1 MRALALSAGRQ
12 PTAQHAGAMQPALAG
27 AALTRA
33 ALARPPRLASAD
45 AQVEE
50 AQRVLA
56 RERASLLALQRDTAA
71 APYEAAEHAA
81 YGAYGDAGGGSWE
94 PQAAAGGYGYA
105 PSASGASPPR
115 GRRVSQTAAPPFAVD
130 EEVQYAGGLPGLGGP
145 AGGARPVR
153 AAYMSGLAE
162 LRGHA
167 PTDGREAARA
177 AYAAEL
183 DAQVAAKRAAAAAAK
198 AEHEEWNARHGF
210 VEQAHQQ
217 TTGRARVPPPGQQ
230 QQQQQRAPQQQQRYA
245 PPPQAAADPYA
256 SVAAQ
261 LAGRAGNGVGSGAA
275 AMGSLLPGGRD
286 ASPPAASRRGGF
298 ADLAPG
304 LSDAQ
309 RSEAEVRRRQL
320 VADLDA
326 QVASRKANAAAAKA
340 AERARD
346 AAEERRFNA
355 AIEAERQA
363 AQPVRACI
371 ASFAFFAFL
380 TLASLHRRSGVAC
393 AACACA
399 AGAVGR

>member
-230 QQQQQRAPQQQQRYA
+230 QQQQQQRAPQQQQPPQQQQQQRYA
-245 PPPQAAADPYA
+245 PPAADPYA

-363 AQPVRACI
+363 AQPVRACS
-371 ASFAFFAFL
+371 ASFAFLLF
-380 TLASLHRRSGVAC
+380 
-393 AACACA
+393 
-399 AGAVGR
+399 

>member
-1 MRALALSAGRQ
+1 M
-12 PTAQHAGAMQPALAG
+12 
-27 AALTRA
+27 TRS

-56 RERASLLALQRDTAA
+56 RERAALLALQRDTAA
-71 APYEAAEHAA
+71 PSESADRAA

-94 PQAAAGGYGYA
+94 PQAASGGYGYA
-105 PSASGASPPR
+105 PSAAGASPPR

-130 EEVQYAGGLPGLGGP
+130 EELQYAGGLPGLGGP
-145 AGGARPVR
+145 AGGARPAR

-167 PTDGREAARA
+167 PADGREAARA

-210 VEQAHQQ
+210 VEPAHQQ

-230 QQQQQRAPQQQQRYA
+230 QQQQQQQRQAPQPPQQQQRYA
-245 PPPQAAADPYA
+245 APQQAADPYA

-363 AQPVRACI
+363 MQPVRACR
-371 ASFAFFAFL
+371 ALLCFYAF
-380 TLASLHRRSGVAC
+380 
-393 AACACA
+393 
-399 AGAVGR
+399 

>member
-1 MRALALSAGRQ
+1 
-12 PTAQHAGAMQPALAG
+12 MQPALAG
-27 AALTRA
+27 TALTRA

-56 RERASLLALQRDTAA
+56 RERASLLALQRDSAA
-71 APYEAAEHAA
+71 APYEAAEQAA

-230 QQQQQRAPQQQQRYA
+230 QQQQQQRAPQQQQPPQQQQQQRYA
-245 PPPQAAADPYA
+245 PPAADPYA

-363 AQPVRACI
+363 AQPVRACS
-371 ASFAFFAFL
+371 ASFAFLLF
-380 TLASLHRRSGVAC
+380 
-393 AACACA
+393 
-399 AGAVGR
+399 